1 MLHAKSAAM
10 QDLSSILF
18 KATDTDIVIA
28 CLSLFNEIGAEN
40 IWSSTGRLKSL
51 GLHAAEISHYF
62 THSMN
67 EAQSQ
72 AFVGLGKVRV

>member
-1 MLHAKSAAM
+1 MLYAKDAAM
-10 QDLSSILF
+10 QGLSNSCL
-18 KATDTDIVIA
+18 KLLTQIVIV
-28 CLSLFNEIGAEN
+28 CLFLFNEIGAEN

-72 AFVGLGKVRV
+72 RLLVSER